1 MNILIYRYKR
11 GFVYIALFVFVSGKF
26 FDASKF
32 TVDLDFGFLLI
43 KSCIKM

>member
-1 MNILIYRYKR
+1 MRLKMRKNR
-11 GFVYIALFVFVSGKF
+11 FVFISGKF